1 MVVFLRRENKRRP
14 LQDFWWSLGALSVTE
29 RFWLWGGRGG
39 KRKESEGRF
48 GSAQSAQKGRMTG
61 QEEL

>member
-14 LQDFWWSLGALSVTE
+14 LQDFWWSLGALSATE
-29 RFWLWGGRGG
+29 RFWLGGGG